1 MRDED
6 YLFVETLDAVPAHA
20 RDRVAHIVLTAKYA
34 ALVEAV
40 MKLTGGEPIELDLER
55 VKEIAAMSPRTTP
68 PEEFVMVAE
77 RKPGRA
83 PGPIVL
89 VGLAT
94 PDEVR
99 AANRRYA
106 LSQMG
111 ARRN

>member
-1 MRDED
+1 MDED
-6 YLFVETLDAVPAHA
+6 FFFVELLDSVPAHA

-40 MKLTGGEPIELDLER
+40 MKLTGGQPVELDLER

-77 RKPGRA
+77 RKPDRE
-83 PGPIVL
+83 PGPRVL
-89 VGLAT
+89 VDLAT
-94 PDEVR
+94 VDEVR
-99 AANRRYA
+99 AANRRFA